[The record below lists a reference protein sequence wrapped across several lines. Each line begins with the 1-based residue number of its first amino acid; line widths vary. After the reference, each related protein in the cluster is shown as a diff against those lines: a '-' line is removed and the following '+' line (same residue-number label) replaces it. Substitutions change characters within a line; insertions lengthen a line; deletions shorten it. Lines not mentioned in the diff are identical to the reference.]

1 MHMYR
6 CSVYIAYA
14 ISIFRQHTHTYGVM
28 CYMEKKVTHERQTV
42 LGAGSAVLNGSLE
55 VGYVTEDIF
64 F

>member
-1 MHMYR
+1 
-6 CSVYIAYA
+6 
-14 ISIFRQHTHTYGVM
+14 
-28 CYMEKKVTHERQTV
+28 MEKKVTHERQTV